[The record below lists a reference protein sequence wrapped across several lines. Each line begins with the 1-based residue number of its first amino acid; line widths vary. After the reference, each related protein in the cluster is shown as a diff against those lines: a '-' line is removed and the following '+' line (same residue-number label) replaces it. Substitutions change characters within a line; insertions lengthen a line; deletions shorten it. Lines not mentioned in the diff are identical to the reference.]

1 MAEFDISFQK
11 VLSYE
16 GGYVNDPDDPGGET
30 YKGIARKMNSKWD
43 GWVLV
48 DLLKQKP
55 GFPAKTVKGWPVND
69 CKIFYLLAK
78 LRRMPPERDPE
89 REDAELRAD
98 GFDPDEM
105 RRSCKEMDE
114 DMKKTMGANP

>member
-1 MAEFDISFQK
+1 MTLHNMK
-11 VLSYE
+11 
-16 GGYVNDPDDPGGET
+16 T
-30 YKGIARKMNSKWD
+30 K
-43 GWVLV
+43 
-48 DLLKQKP
+48 
-55 GFPAKTVKGWPVND
+55 KTVYFETVTALAAALGISRQTAHGWIKLPDFPSRTGKGWD
-69 CKIFYLLAK
+69 ADYCRIFSLIRK
-78 LRRMPPERDPE
+78 LRRVPPERDPE